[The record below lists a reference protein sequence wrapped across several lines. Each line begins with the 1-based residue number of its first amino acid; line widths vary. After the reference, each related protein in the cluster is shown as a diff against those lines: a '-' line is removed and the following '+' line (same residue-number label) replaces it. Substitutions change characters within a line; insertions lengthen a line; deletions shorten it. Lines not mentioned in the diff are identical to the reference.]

1 MQNINQKNS
10 PNKVR
15 THIGYYATPKSYLR
29 WSKLTGLEVVTV
41 AKGMGGSKDTSKNES
56 PLWKSRSSDRFE
68 KAMQVVGQLRVKE
81 HVFLSSGRMILTVVG
96 HEGDVYVS
104 IDKEGKWAPYCSCDD
119 FHFRVLN
126 GEIQECYHLMAA
138 KIALDKKA
146 VSVAKFSD
154 DEYELF
160 LNVLLKDVFS
170 RI

>member
-1 MQNINQKNS
+1 MRI
-10 PNKVR
+10 
-15 THIGYYATPKSYLR
+15 HIGCYANPKSYLR

-41 AKGMGGSKDTSKNES
+41 AKDMEDSKETSENES
-56 PLWKSRSSDRFE
+56 TLRKSRSSDRTE

-81 HVFLSSGRMILTVVG
+81 HVFLPSGRIIFTVVG

-104 IDKEGKWAPYCSCDD
+104 IDQVGRWSPYCSCDD

-138 KIALDKKA
+138 KIALDQKT
-146 VSVAKFSD
+146 VSITKFSD

-160 LNVLLKDVFS
+160 LDALLKDVFS